1 MGSNKKNAYDVIGDI
16 HGYADKLLRLLAEL
30 GYRER
35 DGAWRHADRQAIFVG
50 DLIDRGPA
58 QIATVNVVRA
68 MVDAGSGRCVMGN
81 HEFNAIAWNTP
92 DPESPGEYL
101 RPHRKPSNRA
111 QHAAF
116 LAEVEG
122 KPLHREITDWF
133 RTLPMYIEE
142 PSFRVVHACWHA
154 PSIDWLRARCSAVGA
169 LSPEVHEQGS
179 RKGTAAFSA
188 IETVCK
194 GIEVAL
200 PDGVSFHDK
209 DGRERHEARV
219 RWWDPNLVTFRQAA
233 IGPDELLERIPDIPF
248 PVEKRPSPYEGPPVF
263 FGHYWFTGTPRIL
276 GSNAACLDFSVG
288 KGGPIVA
295 YRWNGEQTLNA
306 KNFVWSN

>member
-1 MGSNKKNAYDVIGDI
+1 LNIPSQPAYDIIGDV
-16 HGYADKLLRLLAEL
+16 HGHADKLVRLLAAL

-35 DGAWRHADRQAIFVG
+35 GGLWGHPERSAIFVG

-58 QIATVNVVRA
+58 QRATVNIVRA
-68 MVDAGSGRCVMGN
+68 MVDTGSARCIMGN

-92 DPESPGEYL
+92 DPEHPGDYL
-101 RPHRKPSNRA
+101 RSHRKPSNRA

-133 RTLPMYIEE
+133 LTLPLYIEE
-142 PSFRVVHACWHA
+142 PNIRVVHACWHE
-154 PSIDWLRARCSAVGA
+154 PSMEWLRAHCTTDGMLTPA
-169 LSPEVHEQGS
+169 LIEQGS
-179 RKGTAAFSA
+179 RKGTAAYSA

-194 GIEVAL
+194 GIEVRL

-209 DGRERHEARV
+209 DGKERHEARI
-219 RWWDPNLVTFRQAA
+219 RWWDPNLESFRQAA
-233 IGPDELLERIPDIPF
+233 IGPDELIERIPDVPF
-248 PVEKRPSPYEGPPVF
+248 PAEQRPTPYAGPPVF
-263 FGHYWFTGTPRIL
+263 FGHYWFTGTPRVL
-276 GSNAACLDFSVG
+276 GSNAACVDYSVG

-295 YRWNGEQTLNA
+295 YRWNGEQTLHA
-306 KNFVWSN
+306 DNFVSAN